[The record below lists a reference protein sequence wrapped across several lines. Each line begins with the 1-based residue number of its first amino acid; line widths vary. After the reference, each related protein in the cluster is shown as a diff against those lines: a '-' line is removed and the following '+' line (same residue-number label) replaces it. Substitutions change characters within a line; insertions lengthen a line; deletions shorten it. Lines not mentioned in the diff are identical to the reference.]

1 MPIIQTNLSQSDPL
15 SFSEVTSA
23 FADIETSGSMRGF
36 LDEYNKSGTDTISL
50 SEFAKTRVLKINITS
65 DVSDQNLYNLFVAST
80 EHSGW
85 NNLDP
90 FFISFT
96 IDPNCVVYST
106 TSTTPALTIGNIPS
120 AVKVFITNNGN
131 IIGGPGQGGSSG
143 TSGGGSGGNGVNGGI
158 AIDFTGFTGS
168 GRLTGASKIQGG
180 AGGGGGGNG
189 GANGSHTGQETPNVN
204 PNSPNQQG
212 ATLFRDLRV
221 VTPAGQYGSSNP
233 VDDYQYRYARS
244 LYYNNSILVSHWT
257 GWTTYH
263 SGTPGTAP
271 PAPAITASVVNS
283 QLASALSNP
292 HQNYGLS
299 TYWYNYDDSNYPGV
313 NGNWVRVAR
322 VKTFNTNGGAGGAGG
337 NGVIYNGTP
346 LTGAVGAVATGN
358 TAAKDSSALGGAT
371 SGVNGGNGGYFSYN
385 SGTDTYT
392 YTAAVNSSTGGTA
405 GSQGIAIHNKPV
417 GVTQS

>member
-1 MPIIQTNLSQSDPL
+1 MPILQTNLSSSDPL

-23 FADIETSGSMRGF
+23 FADIETGVSMRAF

-50 SEFAKTRVLKINITS
+50 SEFAKTRVLNINVTS

-96 IDPNCVVYST
+96 VDPNCVVYST
-106 TSTTPALTIGNIPS
+106 TSTTPALAIGNIPS
-120 AVKVFITNNGN
+120 VVKVFITNNGN

-143 TSGGGSGGNGVNGGI
+143 TAGGGSGGNGVNGGY

-189 GANGSHTGQETPNVN
+189 GANGSHTGQEIPFLQNSSPESHVHIYGVN
-204 PNSPNQQG
+204 TWVPPVPG
-212 ATLFRDLRV
+212 FEHIMPGGYIHHFERKLR
-221 VTPAGQYGSSNP
+221 YNGSEKYSNP
-233 VDDYQYRYARS
+233 TAQVAGSYAALTAS
-244 LYYNNSILVSHWT
+244 SWNSYASAIPNPVQHGGSNYHWYNINDS
-257 GWTTYH
+257 TYPG
-263 SGTPGTAP
+263 SGTA
-271 PAPAITASVVNS
+271 
-283 QLASALSNP
+283 
-292 HQNYGLS
+292 YG
-299 TYWYNYDDSNYPGV
+299 
-313 NGNWVRVAR
+313 RVAKE
-322 VKTFNTNGGAGGAGG
+322 KTFNTNGGAGGAGG

-346 LTGAVGAVATGN
+346 LTGAVGVVATGN
-358 TAAKDSSALGGAT
+358 TAAKNSSALGGAT
-371 SGVNGGNGGYFSYN
+371 SGINGGNGGYFSYN

-405 GSQGIAIHNKPV
+405 GSQGTAIHNKPV

>member
-1 MPIIQTNLSQSDPL
+1 MPIIQTNISQSDPL

-65 DVSDQNLYNLFVAST
+65 DVSEQNLYNLFLAST
-80 EHSGW
+80 EYSGW
-85 NNLDP
+85 NTTDP
-90 FFISFT
+90 FFISFAV
-96 IDPNCVVYST
+96 DPNCVVYST
-106 TSTTPALTIGNIPS
+106 TSATPALTIGNIPS
-120 AVKVFITNNGN
+120 TIKVFITNRGN
-131 IIGGPGQGGSSG
+131 IIGGPGQGGNSG
-143 TSGGGSGGNGVNGGI
+143 TAGGGSGGNGVNGGY

-168 GRLTGASKIQGG
+168 GRITGASKIQGG

-189 GANGSHTGQETPNVN
+189 GANGSHTGQEIPFLQNNFPKTHVVVSIVN
-204 PNSPNQQG
+204 NWSGGYASHYYERLLKYEAANNSDNK
-212 ATLFRDLRV
+212 
-221 VTPAGQYGSSNP
+221 YSNP
-233 VDDYQYRYARS
+233 TSSSGGTGTWPLSNSQWNSYAS
-244 LYYNNSILVSHWT
+244 VIPNPLQT
-257 GWTTYH
+257 GGSTYH
-263 SGTPGTAP
+263 
-271 PAPAITASVVNS
+271 
-283 QLASALSNP
+283 
-292 HQNYGLS
+292 
-299 TYWYNYDDSNYPGV
+299 WYNLDDPNYPGS
-313 NGNWVRVAR
+313 NYRGKVAK

-346 LTGAVGAVATGN
+346 LTGAVGATASGN

-371 SGVNGGNGGYFSYN
+371 SGINGGDGGYFSYN

-405 GSQGIAIHNKPV
+405 GSQGTAIYNKPV

>member
-1 MPIIQTNLSQSDPL
+1 MPIIQTNLSQGDPL

-65 DVSDQNLYNLFVAST
+65 DVSDQNLYNLFLAST

-90 FFISFT
+90 FFISFAV
-96 IDPNCVVYST
+96 DPNCVVYST

-120 AVKVFITNNGN
+120 TVKVFITNNGN

-143 TSGGGSGGNGVNGGI
+143 TTGGGSGGNGVNGGY

-168 GRLTGASKIQGG
+168 GRITGASKIQGG

-189 GANGSHTGQETPNVN
+189 GANGSHIGPEIPYNDFVGPITGSQFAVSARTQ
-204 PNSPNQQG
+204 SG
-212 ATLFRDLRV
+212 
-221 VTPAGQYGSSNP
+221 VT
-233 VDDYQYRYARS
+233 DYQYQRR
-244 LYYNNSILVSHWT
+244 LYYNGLQLFQSQWYSPWM
-257 GWTTYH
+257 
-263 SGTPGTAP
+263 SSAP
-271 PAPAITASVVNS
+271 WNAAAFNS
-283 QLASALSNP
+283 QYA
-292 HQNYGLS
+292 S
-299 TYWYNYDDSNYPGV
+299 TYSGGISDNGGNEVDDPFSNYSDTYYWYKIDDPNYSGDM
-313 NGNWVRVAR
+313 NAGTGKIAKR
-322 VKTFNTNGGAGGAGG
+322 KTFVTNGGIGGAGG

-358 TAAKDSSALGGAT
+358 TAAQDSSALDGAT
-371 SGVNGGNGGYFSYN
+371 SGINGGDGGYFSYD

-405 GSQGIAIHNKPV
+405 GSQGTAIHNKPV